1 MAKLSATSYE
11 RNIEISQPNDDLS
24 AEEWVEMFFGAMVG
38 ITFLPVTILNAMK
51 DFAEEQLPYVGEKD
65 EDFNKI

>member
-11 RNIEISQPNDDLS
+11 RHVEVSQENDDLT

-38 ITFLPVTILNAMK
+38 ITFLPVTVLNAMK
-51 DFAEEQLPYVGEKD
+51 DYAEEHLPYVGENN
-65 EDFNKI
+65 EEKI

>member
-38 ITFLPVTILNAMK
+38 ITFLPVTILKAMK
-51 DFAEEQLPYVGEKD
+51 DFAEEQLLYVKENNEELK
-65 EDFNKI
+65 

>member
-11 RNIEISQPNDDLS
+11 RNVEISQQNDDLS
-24 AEEWVEMFFGAMVG
+24 ASEWVEMFFGAMVG

-51 DFAEEQLPYVGEKD
+51 DFAEEQLPYVEEKD
-65 EDFNKI
+65 EDFNEN